1 MAVIAR
7 IIGVSLLTALL
18 GAWLGSALFG
28 NLPDVGGLAA
38 FLLGC
43 LGAMIGAL
51 AGTAREIGLALRRK
65 PSIGEK
71 PFD

>member
-7 IIGVSLLTALL
+7 IIGVSLLTAGL

-28 NLPDVGGLAA
+28 NAPDSSGLS
-38 FLLGC
+38 FVLGC
-43 LGAMIGAL
+43 FGSMIGAL
-51 AGTAREIGLALRRK
+51 AGTAREIGLALRQK

>member
-1 MAVIAR
+1 MLVIAR

-18 GAWLGSALFG
+18 GAWLGASLFG
-28 NLPDVGGLAA
+28 NAPESNAVSFVLA
-38 FLLGC
+38 C
-43 LGAMIGAL
+43 LGSMIGAL